1 MLKMEMKEVIR
12 RVAEGDTDA
21 FEIIV
26 QQYQQK
32 IYTFCYFMLGH
43 RQEAEDAAQEVFF
56 KSFRSLSNYNHES
69 EEMLLA
75 WLYRIASNYCNTLQR
90 RKKKG
95 QLLMLLFRSERD
107 EQSAE
112 QAYAEQEDYRLGWLE
127 GMTAKEKEIMALRV
141 LEDKPFDEI
150 SEILEV
156 SSTTVRKRFQRIRL
170 KLKNNKE
177 QWEGT
182 IYEQRFESQ

>member
-1 MLKMEMKEVIR
+1 MDMKEVIR
-12 RVAEGDTDA
+12 RVADGDTDA

-32 IYTFCYFMLGH
+32 IYMFCYFMLGH

-56 KSFRSLSNYNHES
+56 KAYRSLSHYNHES
-69 EEMLLA
+69 EEMFLA
-75 WLYRIASNYCNTLQR
+75 WLYRIASNYCNTLLK

-95 QLLMLLFRSERD
+95 QLLLLLFRSIRD

-112 QAYAEQEDYRLGWLE
+112 QAYAEQEDHRLDWLA
-127 GMTAKEKEIMALRV
+127 GMTAEEKEILALRV
-141 LEDKPFDEI
+141 IEDKPFDEI
-150 SEILEV
+150 SVILDI
-156 SSTTVRKRFQRIRL
+156 SSATVRKRFQRIRL
-170 KLKNNKE
+170 KLKKNKA

-182 IYEQRFESQ
+182 IYEQRCESQ